1 MALNTIL
8 RATPNTILEDQSKII
23 VAYVMAF
30 GQIPNIKETPHGLM
44 ISDAGH
50 FLVTTYENGTFL
62 VDVSMEP
69 NECVWIAKALH
80 RLCKI
85 LGGGKVMCST
95 EHDELSPLV
104 EMEDIQALEDCD
116 EVFDLA
122 FEDFEK
128 FLDRPYDD
136 KGFLKENHWTEEFAF
151 KFYEILL
158 AIDDWYYENINLQ
171 NVIKYYVSKTN
182 MENFCLFALK
192 EGAKDLSEIVENIKD
207 YNESYLS
214 YLARYDED
222 IFAAMKKGLKCLI
235 DVNKMVAK
243 KNTKNVA

>member
-50 FLVTTYENGTFL
+50 FLITTYENGTFL

-104 EMEDIQALEDCD
+104 EMEDIQALEDYD
-116 EVFDLA
+116 EVFDLSY
-122 FEDFEK
+122 EDFQK
-128 FLDRPYDD
+128 FLERPYDD
-136 KGFLKENHWTEEFAF
+136 KGFLKENHWTEEFAL

-158 AIDDWYYENINLQ
+158 AIDEWYYENINLQ

-235 DVNKMVAK
+235 DVNKMASE
-243 KNTKNVA
+243 KNTQNVA

>member
-8 RATPNTILEDQSKII
+8 RATPNKTLEDQSKII

-50 FLVTTYENGTFL
+50 LLITTYENGTFL

-69 NECVWIAKALH
+69 SECVWIKNALH

-85 LGGGKVMCST
+85 LGGGIVLCST
-95 EHDELSPLV
+95 EHDEINPLV
-104 EMEDIQALEDCD
+104 EKEDVQALDDYD
-116 EVFDLA
+116 EVFNLSY
-122 FEDFEK
+122 EDFQK
-128 FLDRPYDD
+128 FLEKPYDD
-136 KGFLKENHWTEEFAF
+136 KGFLKESHWTEDFASR
-151 KFYEILL
+151 FYKILL

-182 MENFCLFALK
+182 MENFCMFALK
-192 EGAKDLSEIVENIKD
+192 EGAKDLSEIVENIKE
-207 YNESYLS
+207 YNESYLN

-222 IFAAMKKGLKCLI
+222 VFAAMKKGLRCLI
-235 DVNKMVAK
+235 DVDKNANAK
-243 KNTKNVA
+243 EEAA